1 MKAAYLERAGEIS
14 IRDIERPG
22 PGPDE
27 VLVKVESIGVCASDV
42 HYYEHGRIGPFVVE
56 EPLILGHESAGE
68 VVEAGAEVT
77 DLVVGDRVSME
88 PGVPC
93 GRCGYCRAGRYNLC
107 PEVVFMATPPVHGAF
122 CEYIVH
128 PANYCYPIPD
138 NMTYD
143 EVAMMEP
150 LSVGLFATE
159 RSGARAGD
167 RVAVLGAG
175 LIGLAMLLALNAQ
188 GITNVTLFDVVDFRV
203 RKALELGAASAV
215 SAMEIDLARDFAGR
229 FDVVLET
236 AGSEVTTAAATR
248 IAAAGATVVLVGH
261 VTLETV
267 PIDTN
272 ELIIKQLNVVGSFR
286 YANTYPRGIELVAAG
301 KIDVAKLISRHF
313 TLEQTEA
320 ALRFAQDAKDEC
332 IKAVVTPWSHSDCPL
347 SSDRELGWGR

>member
-1 MKAAYLERAGEIS
+1 MDWRRMKAAYLERAGAIS
-14 IRDIERPG
+14 IRDIERPRPG
-22 PGPDE
+22 PGE

-56 EPLILGHESAGE
+56 EPLILGHEAAGE
-68 VVEAGAEVT
+68 VVEVGAEVA

-143 EVAMMEP
+143 EAAMMEP

-175 LIGLAMLLALNAQ
+175 PIGLATLLALNAQ
-188 GITNVTLFDVVDFRV
+188 GITNVTLFDVLNFRV
-203 RKALELGAASAV
+203 EKALELGAAAAV
-215 SAMEIDLARDFAGR
+215 NAAEIDLAADFADR

-236 AGSEVTTAAATR
+236 AGSEITTAATTR
-248 IAAAGATVVLVGH
+248 IAAAGATGVLVGH
-261 VTLETV
+261 VTSETV

-272 ELIIKQLNVVGSFR
+272 ELIVKQLNVVGSFR
-286 YANTYPRGIELVAAG
+286 YAHTYPRGIELVAAG

-320 ALRFAQDAKDEC
+320 ALRFARDAKDEC
-332 IKAVVTPWSHSDCPL
+332 IKAVVTP
-347 SSDRELGWGR
+347 